1 MKLRKFF
8 YYVPLLCTF
17 FMLHHTTAELD
28 DIPRIE
34 TLMES
39 SISILLGE
47 LLNKQQLEAAKESMG
62 LDTQL
67 ILDKTYFLVKKD
79 GVLVGS
85 GGYSYRKTLFGGNH
99 TPNRSEDLL
108 IPSKDAAKVRAMYT
122 DPSWIRKGVG
132 TYILNLAERSIE
144 QLGFKK
150 AELMATVSGIFLYEK
165 RGYTVIEEIEYESKL
180 GNKVPMYKMEKIIN
194 G

>member
-1 MKLRKFF
+1 MNLKKFL
-8 YYVPLLCTF
+8 YYVPFYVPF
-17 FMLHHTTAELD
+17 FMLHHITAKLD
-28 DIPRIE
+28 DIHRIE

-39 SISILLGE
+39 SISTLLGE

-79 GVLVGS
+79 EVLVGS

-99 TPNRSEDLL
+99 TPNRSDDLL
-108 IPSKDAAKVRAMYT
+108 VPGKDAAKVRAMYT
-122 DPSWIRKGVG
+122 DPSWIRQGVG
-132 TYILNLAERSIE
+132 TYILNLAESSIE
-144 QLGFKK
+144 QLGFNK

-165 RGYTVIEEIEYESKL
+165 RGYTVIEEIEYESKQ
-180 GNKVPMYKMEKIIN
+180 GNKVPMYKMEKILN